1 MPTARL
7 TRLATTR
14 ADRASPLAG
23 PDAALPRP
31 SAIYLIEYS
40 IKNMTDDGADAS
52 VPIEGDPPSDGDGAP
67 AADAV
72 AEDTPAKDAAA
83 DGGEEP
89 STEAEI
95 RWAAFDVLVDR
106 GFDEFTTQAVA
117 DAAGVSQSLVHYYYE
132 TKEDLVFSMFT
143 NGLDHLADE
152 VRERADSDDPRER
165 LLELARYMLRT
176 PDDEE
181 FAETV
186 EFSRMLLEIEAQA
199 PYDERLREAV
209 EYDSEFLEEFVADA
223 VREGIESGQFR
234 AVDPEPFAVT
244 YVAAIR
250 SGQNRRAIFADD
262 ERIEPVLDGV
272 EALVDDYLVE
282 GGA

>member
-1 MPTARL
+1 
-7 TRLATTR
+7 
-14 ADRASPLAG
+14 
-23 PDAALPRP
+23 
-31 SAIYLIEYS
+31 
-40 IKNMTDDGADAS
+40 MTDDAADAS
-52 VPIEGDPPSDGDGAP
+52 ATIDGDPAEDRSADRSDAP
-67 AADAV
+67 A
-72 AEDTPAKDAAA
+72 DTAA
-83 DGGEEP
+83 DGGDGP
-89 STEAEI
+89 STEDEI
-95 RWAAFDVLVDR
+95 RWAAFDVLVER

-117 DAAGVSQSLVHYYYE
+117 DAAGVSQSLVHYYYD

-143 NGLDHLADE
+143 NGLDHLTDE

-176 PDDEE
+176 PAGEDFEE
-181 FAETV
+181 AV

-209 EYDSEFLEEFVADA
+209 EYDSDFLEGFVADA

-244 YVAAIR
+244 YVAAVR

-262 ERIEPVLDGV
+262 ERVRPVLDGV
-272 EALVDDYLVE
+272 EAMVDDYLAE
-282 GGA
+282 DDT

>member
-1 MPTARL
+1 
-7 TRLATTR
+7 
-14 ADRASPLAG
+14 
-23 PDAALPRP
+23 
-31 SAIYLIEYS
+31 
-40 IKNMTDDGADAS
+40 MTDD
-52 VPIEGDPPSDGDGAP
+52 
-67 AADAV
+67 
-72 AEDTPAKDAAA
+72 AA
-83 DGGEEP
+83 DGGDGP

-95 RWAAFDVLVDR
+95 RWAAFDVLVER

-117 DAAGVSQSLVHYYYE
+117 DEADVSQSLVHYYYE

-143 NGLDHLADE
+143 NGLDHLTDE

-181 FAETV
+181 FEEAV

-209 EYDSEFLEEFVADA
+209 EYDSEFLEGFVADT
-223 VREGIESGQFR
+223 VREGIEAGQFR

-244 YVAAIR
+244 FVAAIR

-262 ERIEPVLDGV
+262 ERVEPVLDGV
-272 EALVDDYLVE
+272 EALVDDYLGE